1 MAEMTILHIAS
12 PFAFSSPVNES
23 RSSTSAGGGQ
33 DGQQRDTG
41 DSKTDAGNARAASA
55 RDAGIDARDARLA
68 LSRTVDLAGPA
79 PGAAAT
85 GQTLSSVLAAYTE
98 DDRSDQGDESP
109 SDGS

>member
-1 MAEMTILHIAS
+1 MADMTILHIAS

-23 RSSTSAGGGQ
+23 RSSTPPGGGE

-41 DSKTDAGNARAASA
+41 DTKTDAGSTRTASA
-55 RDAGIDARDARLA
+55 RDTGIDARDARLT
-68 LSRTVDLAGPA
+68 LSRTVDLAGPV

-98 DDRSDQGDESP
+98 ENLSDQGGS